1 MTDLFFTDL
10 PLSAVLLALTL
21 VIFSLYHFVVHPA
34 LISPLAR
41 LPNAHWSVPFS
52 PLWILYQRYKKREN
66 ASLEKAHKERGPFIR
81 VGPNDVSVDDLNAVR
96 TIYQGGW
103 EKPSWY
109 GVFDNYGYVLSPSVN
124 TVEHH

>member
-1 MTDLFFTDL
+1 MANLLPSDL
-10 PLSAVLLALTL
+10 PLSAALVALTL
-21 VIFSLYHFVVHPA
+21 VFFLVYHFVVYPA

-52 PLWILYQRYKKREN
+52 PAWILYQRFKKREN
-66 ASLEKAHKERGPFIR
+66 ASLEKAHQRHGPFIR
-81 VGPNDVSVDDLNAVR
+81 VGPNDVNVDDLNAVR

-109 GVFDNYGYVLSPSVN
+109 GVFDNYGYVLSPSLN
-124 TVEHH
+124 TAKPH